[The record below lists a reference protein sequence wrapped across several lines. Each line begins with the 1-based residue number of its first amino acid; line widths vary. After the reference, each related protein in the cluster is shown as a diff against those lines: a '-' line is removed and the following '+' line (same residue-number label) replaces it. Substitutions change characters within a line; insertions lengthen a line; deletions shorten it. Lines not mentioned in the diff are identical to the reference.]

1 MLRTMHA
8 PGGDRAAQGATRG
21 LALAVL
27 PFVTKDRPATVMVR
41 LGSALMTEALTEL
54 LQARGWR
61 CCAATGAH
69 PEVIIVDA
77 ATIGAG
83 LGLSFPRAK
92 ILFLH
97 LEEESGREA
106 ALLSWHGA
114 HAVIPHACGMSG
126 LEKILKARV
135 RRADGEGLPLPFT
148 RQEKKVIEC
157 ICRGNSSTKEI
168 AQALRI
174 STHTVKVYVHSILG
188 KTRAPNRVRLVTL
201 LGACARREDA

>member
-1 MLRTMHA
+1 MYVT
-8 PGGDRAAQGATRG
+8 GGSYAQRGTGAAATTFPRKERKG
-21 LALAVL
+21 
-27 PFVTKDRPATVMVR
+27 PATFMVR
-41 LGSALMTEALTEL
+41 LGSAVMTEALTEL
-54 LQARGWR
+54 MQSRGWR
-61 CCAATGAH
+61 CFMATGAD

-83 LGLSFPRAK
+83 LSLSYPRAR

-114 HAVIPHACGMSG
+114 HAAIPRACTMNL
-126 LEKILKARV
+126 LEKILKAPRV

-157 ICRGNSSTKEI
+157 ICKGDGSTKEI
-168 AQALRI
+168 ARELRI
-174 STHTVKVYVHSILG
+174 STHTVKVYVHNILS
-188 KTRAPNRVRLVTL
+188 KTRAPNRVSLVTL
-201 LGACARREDA
+201 LRACPRREDDA